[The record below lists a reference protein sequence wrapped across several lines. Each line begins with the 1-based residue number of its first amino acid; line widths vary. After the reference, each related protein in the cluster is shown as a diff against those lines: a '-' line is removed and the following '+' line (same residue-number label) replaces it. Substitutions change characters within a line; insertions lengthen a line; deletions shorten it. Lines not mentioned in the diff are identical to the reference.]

1 MKFSVLSRFRGSLL
15 GALIA
20 EARVFETL
28 GLSEIQAMESHQPL
42 IEWGEIAVIGAKS
55 IISQG
60 TLDIDDWLNRQKQV
74 YPQSQA
80 IEESSPKAILSVLPV
95 ALFFHDNPVKLREN
109 LLKAINLWQNQPIIR
124 DGALAI
130 GYAIAQAVGETLN
143 PVTLIEQTIS
153 FLGNTETCIPQF
165 FLKVNKLLAQGAG
178 LEEANSEL
186 NREQKPAAA
195 IALAFYCFLST
206 PDDFRLAVERGTQI
220 VGTHGLTSVL
230 TAAIS
235 GAYNSTIGIPLRWHP
250 TTTKKAR
257 DRINRVSTKWGM
269 NNEAEMLELAECLF
283 AVWAGMYQITLN
295 NQEFSQ
301 KAAISTPD
309 VIRLT

>member
-1 MKFSVLSRFRGSLL
+1 MQSN
-15 GALIA
+15 
-20 EARVFETL
+20 
-28 GLSEIQAMESHQPL
+28 QAL
-42 IEWGEIAVIGAKS
+42 IEWGKIAVMGVQS

-60 TLDIDDWLNRQKQV
+60 TLDTDDWLNRQKQL
-74 YPQSQA
+74 YPLPHA
-80 IEESSPKAILSVLPV
+80 IEESSPSAIISVLPV

-109 LLKAINLWQNQPIIR
+109 LLKSINLWQNEPIIR

-130 GYAIAQAVGETLN
+130 GYAIAQALGETLN
-143 PVTLIEQTIS
+143 LITLIEQTIC
-153 FLGNTETCIPQF
+153 FLGNTKTPVPQYL
-165 FLKVNKLLAQGAG
+165 LKVNNLVEQGAG
-178 LEEANSEL
+178 LEEANNEL
-186 NREQKPAAA
+186 NREQKPPAA

-206 PDDFRLAVERGTQI
+206 PHDFRLAVERGTQI

-235 GAYNSTIGIPLRWHP
+235 GAYNSNISIPLTWRS
-250 TTTKKAR
+250 TTTNKAR
-257 DRINRVSTKWGM
+257 DRIHRVSTKWGM
-269 NNEAEMLELAECLF
+269 NNQAEMLELAECLF